1 MTDKEVIKALEV
13 CSSAGDCLD
22 ECPFFNYNA
31 GCIKEITASALEI
44 IKRQQSEI
52 SELKWLLTESMQA
65 MNRIANIYRL
75 STGGDGICGL
85 CEYGD
90 IHMNEPGGWG
100 NKCPGFDSNKCFRWR
115 NAIKAEEAIKTEEEL
130 LDRQIIV
137 GGEYQHF
144 KGGKA
149 HVLSIAK
156 HSETGE
162 DLVVYE
168 CIGGQNTN
176 HKDGIYARPVEMFL
190 SEVDHEKYPN
200 AKQKYRFE
208 YIRPDIEG

>member
-1 MTDKEVIKALEV
+1 MTDNEVITALEV
-13 CSSAGDCLD
+13 CSNPCLCDPKCQLLECDDC
-22 ECPFFNYNA
+22 
-31 GCIKEITASALEI
+31 TAILTTSALAI
-44 IKRQQSEI
+44 IKRQQSDI

-90 IHMNEPGGWG
+90 IHMNEPGVWG
-100 NKCPGFDSNKCFRWR
+100 NKCPGVDSNRCFRWR
-115 NAIKAEEAIKTEEEL
+115 NAIKAEEALKMKEDL
-130 LDRQIIV
+130 PDRQIIV

-149 HVLSIAK
+149 HVLSLAK

-190 SEVDHEKYPN
+190 SEVDHEKYPDV
-200 AKQKYRFE
+200 KQKYRFE
-208 YIRPDIEG
+208 YIRPDTEG